1 MDVRVNHN
9 FEATSPRGDNINK
22 EVDTQ
27 NSSIKEKAKE
37 SLKENLQYILD
48 KIDESEISLA
58 TGVLK
63 FSKRCKEL
71 PMSRLPSAFHEFGNN
86 VLEQESQKRKKSSTK
101 ISLQPGSVK
110 RRNVRNGSR
119 QKQSPGRKLSLL
131 KPTLKKALRPHYF
144 AETVRKNQAVAKVSR
159 SVMSSKTKLRTS
171 HVCTDRSSI
180 KSCDE

>member
-1 MDVRVNHN
+1 MLVEN
-9 FEATSPRGDNINK
+9 FEMYWSQVAQHVFQFKVSDIPDFSRKSQKSLTYPWLVPDCLRSLTYPWRPWRPWPVAT
-22 EVDTQ
+22 
-27 NSSIKEKAKE
+27 
-37 SLKENLQYILD
+37 L
-48 KIDESEISLA
+48 
-58 TGVLK
+58 
-63 FSKRCKEL
+63 KEL
-71 PMSRLPSAFHEFGNN
+71 PMCRLPSAFHKFGNN
-86 VLEQESQKRKKSSTK
+86 VLEQKSQKRKKSSTK

-180 KSCDE
+180 KSCDEW